1 MSDSASD
8 LLAHGIGAA
17 KAKEKDEARFYLEW
31 VLRSDGDPDQKIKAW
46 LWLSEISDDPAEKRD
61 CLENILAHEPSNPL
75 ARRGLAILNG
85 RLDPADI
92 IDPDHLLPAEPAP
105 PPQPAQARRF
115 VCQQCGGRLAF
126 DPDGKTLTCS
136 YCRSQ
141 QTLYQAIQG
150 GAVVEEQDFAV
161 ALATAKGH
169 THPVAMQ
176 SFKCQACGVS
186 FVLGP
191 GVLSLSCPYCA
202 SAYIVKLAE
211 TRQLVAPHG
220 IIPFGITQAQAAQNL
235 ARWLKE
241 NALPVKA
248 GSPLGLY
255 LPAWTFDV
263 GGEIQWRAM
272 RLEHGYGSVTW
283 APGAGGYP
291 IFYNDIVV
299 PASHTLPANL
309 ADELQHYQLE
319 ALVPYDPGYLAD
331 WPAEVHHISAADA
344 SLVARRQAWEQARS
358 EAATRADIEMSDAQ
372 DLSFSSA
379 SMVIESFKLILLPMW
394 IGRYHRRDRA
404 ETAMINGQT
413 GRVRSEAPRPGVVGW
428 LHKML
433 GEAI

>member
-8 LLAHGIGAA
+8 LLARGIGAA
-17 KAKEKDEARFYLEW
+17 KAREKDEARFYLEW
-31 VLRSDGDPDQKIKAW
+31 VLRTDSDRDQKIKAW
-46 LWLSEISDDPAEKRD
+46 LALSEISDDPAEKRD

-85 RLDPADI
+85 QLDPADI
-92 IDPDHLLPAEPAP
+92 IDPNRPLPAGPPA
-105 PPQPAQARRF
+105 PQPAQARRF
-115 VCQQCGGRLAF
+115 VCPQCGGKLAF

-136 YCRSQ
+136 YCRKQ

-150 GAVVEEQDFAV
+150 GAAVEEQDFAV

-176 SFKCQACGVS
+176 AFECQACGVS

-202 SAYIVKLAE
+202 SAYVVRLTE

-235 ARWLKE
+235 AHWLKE
-241 NALPVKA
+241 NAPSAQA

-263 GGEIQWRAM
+263 GGEIQRRAL
-272 RLEHGYGSVTW
+272 RLEREYGSVTW

-299 PASHTLPANL
+299 PASHTLPVHL
-309 ADELQHYQLE
+309 ADELRHYQLE

-331 WPAEVHHISAADA
+331 WPAEVHAISAADA
-344 SLVARRQAWEQARS
+344 SLVARRQAWEIART
-358 EAATRADIEMSDAQ
+358 EAASRADVEMSLTQ

-379 SMVIESFKLILLPMW
+379 GMVIESFKLILLPMW
-394 IGRYHRRDRA
+394 ISRTHRRDRA
-404 ETAMINGQT
+404 ETAVINGQS
-413 GRVRSEAPRPGVVGW
+413 GRVRGEAPRPGPLGW

-433 GEAI
+433 GEET